1 MQKLAEVCV
10 RRPVFASMLI
20 AAIVVVG
27 GVSFT
32 QLGVDRYPRIE
43 TPVVSVTTSNPGAT
57 PESIE
62 KEITDR
68 IEAAVN
74 TVAGIDELRSTSTEG
89 QSRVTITFDL
99 SKNPDVAAQEVRA
112 KVDPVIRNLP
122 ETADPPVVQKQDP
135 DSMPIVMFSISAP
148 LPAVELTSFLEQN
161 VQKRVESV
169 NGVGEVILFGAR
181 RRQLQVKFDPDRLN
195 AYQLA
200 TSDVAAALRAQNLEL
215 PGGRLEQGVRE
226 LSVRTVGRLTRP
238 EEFSEIVVATRGNI
252 AIRIKD
258 IGTVDDTGA
267 DPLSVSM
274 LNGKSAI
281 SVAIRKQ
288 SGVNTVAL
296 ADAIRE
302 RMAEVEK
309 LLPPTFE
316 VRLIRDD
323 SEFIRASLAAIEEHL
338 ILGGFLAAIIVLVF
352 LRNFRS
358 TLIAAVAIPA
368 SIIGAFGVMSA
379 LNFTINQMTMLAL
392 TLMVGIVIDDAIVVL
407 ENIYRFVEEKGM
419 TPRRAAVE
427 ATKEI
432 GLAVMATTMSLLAV
446 FLPVGFLGGI
456 IGRFMSSF
464 GLTSAAA
471 IAISLIVSFTLTPM
485 LASRWIKHDH
495 DTRASDES
503 RRGFYRYIDRSYTA
517 MLKFSMAH
525 RWVIVGVCAM
535 VIVSLIP
542 LFRAS
547 GINFT
552 PNEDESRFQVS
563 VRLPVGSSLAATTS
577 LMERIARDMREQ
589 LPGVSDTLSF
599 PGGGGGGFGQTNAG
613 SLFVRLKSIDEREFS
628 QQELIVRA
636 RRLIQP
642 YRQSAV
648 ISIQSAGGLV
658 AISGRGAQIQ
668 YALVG
673 PDLQKLD
680 QYTERARQLLSKN
693 ETLVDVDR
701 TYLPGRPELR
711 LNIDRKRAGD
721 LGVRVQDVSQTV
733 NALVAGQKVTTFNAA
748 SDQYDVV
755 LRAQDSYRRTPDSIA
770 AATVRTGTGELVQLR
785 NLVTSNEGSGPAAIE
800 RLNRQRQISV
810 SANPAPGRAQAEG
823 QAVVEQTFHS
833 LDMEPG
839 YALVT
844 SGQSR
849 ELGRAAYYFGIAF
862 ALSFVFMYMVLAAQ
876 FESFIHPVT
885 ILLTLP
891 LAVPFGLLAS
901 LMFKQQLNIYSALGV
916 LLLFGIVKKNA
927 ILQIDHTIG
936 LRAKGM
942 ERYEAILQANRDRL
956 RPILMTTLAL
966 IAGMLPLC
974 IGSGPGAETNR
985 SIGILVAG
993 GQAMCLLL
1001 TLLAVPV
1008 FYSLFEDASQSP
1020 AWNHV
1025 ARRVERM
1032 SAGLGR
1038 RVGRGR
1044 ARAHP

>member
-1 MQKLAEVCV
+1 
-10 RRPVFASMLI
+10 
-20 AAIVVVG
+20 
-27 GVSFT
+27 
-32 QLGVDRYPRIE
+32 
-43 TPVVSVTTSNPGAT
+43 
-57 PESIE
+57 
-62 KEITDR
+62 
-68 IEAAVN
+68 
-74 TVAGIDELRSTSTEG
+74 
-89 QSRVTITFDL
+89 
-99 SKNPDVAAQEVRA
+99 
-112 KVDPVIRNLP
+112 
-122 ETADPPVVQKQDP
+122 
-135 DSMPIVMFSISAP
+135 
-148 LPAVELTSFLEQN
+148 
-161 VQKRVESV
+161 VESV

-181 RRQLQVKFDPDRLN
+181 RRQIQIKFDPDRLN
-195 AYQLA
+195 GYQLA

-252 AIRIKD
+252 PIRIKD

-338 ILGGFLAAIIVLVF
+338 ILGGILAAIIVLVF

-503 RRGFYRYIDRSYTA
+503 RRGFYRYIDSSYTA

-613 SLFVRLKSIDEREFS
+613 SLFVRLKPIDEREFS

-680 QYTERARQLLSKN
+680 QYTERARQLLSKS

-711 LNIDRKRAGD
+711 LNIDRRRAGD

-733 NALVAGQKVTTFNAA
+733 NALVAGQ
-748 SDQYDVV
+748 
-755 LRAQDSYRRTPDSIA
+755 
-770 AATVRTGTGELVQLR
+770 
-785 NLVTSNEGSGPAAIE
+785 
-800 RLNRQRQISV
+800 
-810 SANPAPGRAQAEG
+810 
-823 QAVVEQTFHS
+823 
-833 LDMEPG
+833 
-839 YALVT
+839 
-844 SGQSR
+844 
-849 ELGRAAYYFGIAF
+849 
-862 ALSFVFMYMVLAAQ
+862 
-876 FESFIHPVT
+876 
-885 ILLTLP
+885 
-891 LAVPFGLLAS
+891 
-901 LMFKQQLNIYSALGV
+901 
-916 LLLFGIVKKNA
+916 
-927 ILQIDHTIG
+927 
-936 LRAKGM
+936 
-942 ERYEAILQANRDRL
+942 
-956 RPILMTTLAL
+956 
-966 IAGMLPLC
+966 
-974 IGSGPGAETNR
+974 
-985 SIGILVAG
+985 
-993 GQAMCLLL
+993 
-1001 TLLAVPV
+1001 
-1008 FYSLFEDASQSP
+1008 
-1020 AWNHV
+1020 
-1025 ARRVERM
+1025 
-1032 SAGLGR
+1032 
-1038 RVGRGR
+1038 
-1044 ARAHP
+1044 